1 MNRPPIASLLPENL
15 EHPRLYFK
23 SEETDQIR
31 EMCLE
36 GSHAEVFAEK
46 RVQLDQQLDNPFP
59 CPPPREQSYR
69 NGIWEEYSRLS
80 SEARTLVTD
89 YALAYVV
96 DQNPAYL
103 EKTWEGVT
111 SVMRWP
117 SWVHPVH
124 EFMLLDLDGSHTNV
138 TLASVYDLLYHSLTE
153 NQRREIEFMVYAR
166 GLSHCIGG
174 MQHHFWANRYDS
186 NWCSVCVSN
195 MGLVAMTMLDA
206 KSMHLRTDLEPR
218 STMIAVIQECIERL
232 NHFYDHIEDDGSWKE
247 GPGYWNYGISTS
259 MPFSDALKRLTSGKV
274 NLFSHPKLRST
285 IEFPINCFLPPDR
298 VVNFADCGKLF
309 PGGMAYR
316 KFAMEHDDTS
326 ASYFDMLTTDGKPSL
341 ALPELFWD
349 ASNVDRELPDPDH
362 PSAYF
367 PDAGWC
373 IQRSSWSDPDSS
385 ILALKIGATVE
396 PHGHADVGN
405 YIIHTHGKT
414 VIRELGIGRYA
425 DPGEWIFKDTD
436 GHNLPLFNGKGQ
448 PRDVRLEGS
457 VLETQFSNSYDFLKA
472 EIGPAYS
479 LDVLDS
485 FTRSYLYIRPDI
497 FVVFD
502 RIQVN
507 AATHLESRI
516 HFAGNGIAHDGHI
529 EIRNEQVSVAVK
541 LLLPQEFDLVEDRH
555 TGLKPGH
562 ADPESQEVN
571 YLKLES
577 DLSPGTFI
585 VGVAFGIG
593 TEPSANIECKGS
605 DYLVTYKGQHFN
617 L

>member
-1 MNRPPIASLLPENL
+1 MAHPSIESLLPDNL

-23 SEETDQIR
+23 KEETDLVR

-36 GSHAEVFAEK
+36 GTHSEVFGQK
-46 RVQLDQQLDNPFP
+46 RQQLDLQLAQAFP

-103 EKTWEGVT
+103 EKAWEGVS
-111 SVMRWP
+111 SVMNWP

-124 EFMLLDLDGSHTNV
+124 EFMQLDLDGSHTNV
-138 TLASVYDLLYHSLTE
+138 TLASVYDLLYHNLTD
-153 NQRREIEFMVYAR
+153 NQRREIEFMVYTR

-174 MQHHFWANRYDS
+174 MAQHFWADRYDS

-195 MGLVAMTMLDA
+195 MGLVAITMLDA
-206 KSMHLRTDLEPR
+206 NALHLRINLDAKDAMTE
-218 STMIAVIQECIERL
+218 IIGECIERL
-232 NHFYDHIEDDGSWKE
+232 NRFYDHIEEDGSWKE

-298 VVNFADCGKLF
+298 VVNFADCGKSF

-316 KFAMEHDDTS
+316 KFAVEHS
-326 ASYFDMLTTDGKPSL
+326 NAAASYFDILTTGGKPSL
-341 ALPELFWD
+341 GLSELFWD
-349 ASNVDRELPDPDH
+349 ASSVESRLPEPDH

-367 PDAGWC
+367 PAAGWC
-373 IQRSSWSDPDSS
+373 IQRSSWSDPDAT

-436 GHNLPLFNGKGQ
+436 GHNLPLFDGKGQ
-448 PRDVRLEGS
+448 PRDIRLEGA
-457 VLETQFSNSYDFLKA
+457 VLESHFSETHDFLKA
-472 EIGPAYS
+472 EIGPAYG
-479 LDVLDS
+479 LDFLET
-485 FTRSYLYIRPDI
+485 FTRSYLYIRPD
-497 FVVFD
+497 VFLVLD
-502 RIQVN
+502 RIGVSET
-507 AATHLESRI
+507 THMESRI
-516 HFAGNGIAHDGHI
+516 HISGKVNPLDGHI
-529 EIRNEQVSVAVK
+529 ELQNEGVNVGVK
-541 LLLPQEFDLVEDRH
+541 LILPQDMSFAQDRH

-562 ADPESQEVN
+562 ADPESQEVD
-571 YLKLES
+571 YLKLEM
-577 DLSPGTFI
+577 DLPRGTTT
-585 VGVAFGIG
+585 VAVAFGIDI
-593 TEPSANIECKGS
+593 EPNVALELEGQS
-605 DYLVTYKGQHFN
+605 YLVTSGDQQFKI
-617 L
+617 

>member
-80 SEARTLVTD
+80 GEARTLVTD

-174 MQHHFWANRYDS
+174 MKHHFWANRYDS

-232 NHFYDHIEDDGSWKE
+232 NHF
-247 GPGYWNYGISTS
+247 
-259 MPFSDALKRLTSGKV
+259 
-274 NLFSHPKLRST
+274 
-285 IEFPINCFLPPDR
+285 
-298 VVNFADCGKLF
+298 
-309 PGGMAYR
+309 
-316 KFAMEHDDTS
+316 
-326 ASYFDMLTTDGKPSL
+326 
-341 ALPELFWD
+341 
-349 ASNVDRELPDPDH
+349 
-362 PSAYF
+362 
-367 PDAGWC
+367 
-373 IQRSSWSDPDSS
+373 
-385 ILALKIGATVE
+385 
-396 PHGHADVGN
+396 
-405 YIIHTHGKT
+405 
-414 VIRELGIGRYA
+414 
-425 DPGEWIFKDTD
+425 
-436 GHNLPLFNGKGQ
+436 
-448 PRDVRLEGS
+448 
-457 VLETQFSNSYDFLKA
+457 
-472 EIGPAYS
+472 
-479 LDVLDS
+479 
-485 FTRSYLYIRPDI
+485 
-497 FVVFD
+497 
-502 RIQVN
+502 
-507 AATHLESRI
+507 
-516 HFAGNGIAHDGHI
+516 
-529 EIRNEQVSVAVK
+529 
-541 LLLPQEFDLVEDRH
+541 
-555 TGLKPGH
+555 
-562 ADPESQEVN
+562 
-571 YLKLES
+571 
-577 DLSPGTFI
+577 
-585 VGVAFGIG
+585 
-593 TEPSANIECKGS
+593 
-605 DYLVTYKGQHFN
+605 
-617 L
+617 